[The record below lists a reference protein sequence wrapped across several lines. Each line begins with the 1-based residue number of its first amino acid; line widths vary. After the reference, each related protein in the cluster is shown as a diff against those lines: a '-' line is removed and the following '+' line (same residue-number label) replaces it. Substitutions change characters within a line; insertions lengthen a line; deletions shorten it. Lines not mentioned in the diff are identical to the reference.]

1 MPTELPTT
9 LAEAHARIRH
19 LEQTLVE
26 EKMLLRMPAQ
36 NPNPVYCLAPDG
48 GLLYA
53 NPAALRLRQELG
65 PEAMD
70 ELRHQ
75 AVGWVQ
81 EALAVGSE
89 QQHEVSSQNRYF
101 TLCAVPGPDKLSA
114 TLYIVEV
121 TERVKA
127 ERERAAQQAFTE
139 QVLNSLPSM
148 VYVRDPAGRYVYAN
162 QATHDALAKLSATKP
177 VPAVA
182 EQQALN
188 MASYAATD
196 AQVLST
202 GQELALEQQLM
213 LPSGEERWV
222 HTVKRPLTWA
232 NGVPHVLGVSTD
244 ITELKQAREQAEAAA
259 QARANFLANMSHE
272 IRTPLNGVLGIAG
285 QLAKTAL
292 NPRQQE
298 LVGIIRSSGKHLLEI
313 INDVLD
319 MAKITS
325 GKLEMAPEPFDLCES
340 MFQASQPLALQ
351 AIEKGLHVGGNR
363 LRETCAHPQVIGD
376 SFRINQIMLNL
387 ISNAIKFT
395 PVGGSIHA
403 GAYQVAE
410 TDDYLTIEF
419 RVSDTGVGIA
429 PDKQERIFESFTQ
442 AYADTTRQFGGTGL
456 GLTISRALVEQMGGQ
471 LQLQSEL
478 GKGSTFSFQLTLP
491 RAGHLLP
498 VPEEHALAAT
508 QQLQGKRVLLVE
520 DNDINRLVARMLLEE
535 WGVELDEAEDGPAGV
550 AAASQHRYD
559 AVLMDIQL
567 PGMNGVEATAVIR
580 ALPNPQLAQ
589 VPIVAL
595 TANAFEEDAQQYLAA
610 GMNACISKPFEE
622 EVLFRTLISLLA

>member
-1 MPTELPTT
+1 MPAELPAT
-9 LAEAHARIRH
+9 LAEAHALIRH
-19 LEQTLVE
+19 LEEALAAEKRLVQ
-26 EKMLLRMPAQ
+26 MSAL
-36 NPNPVYCLAPDG
+36 NPNPVYCLAPNG
-48 GLLYA
+48 TLLYA
-53 NPAALRLRQELG
+53 NPAALRLRDELG
-65 PEAMD
+65 AAAMD
-70 ELRHQ
+70 ELRDQ
-75 AVGWVQ
+75 ALGWVE
-81 EALAVGSE
+81 EALATGNE
-89 QQHEVSSQNRYF
+89 QKHAVSSQNRHF
-101 TLCAVPGPDKLSA
+101 TLCTVPSPDLESA

-121 TERVKA
+121 TERVQA
-127 ERERAAQQAFTE
+127 ENERAAQQTFTE

-148 VYVRDPAGRYVYAN
+148 VYVRDSFGRYTYAN
-162 QATHDALAKLSATKP
+162 QATQDTLARLEATRP
-177 VPAVA
+177 VPAIA
-182 EQQALN
+182 EQQVLN

-196 AQVLST
+196 AQVLRT
-202 GQELALEQQLM
+202 GQELMLDQQVL
-213 LPSGEERWV
+213 LPSGEVRWV

-232 NGVPHVLGVSTD
+232 NGLPHVLGISTD
-244 ITELKQAREQAEAAA
+244 VTELKQAREEAEAAA

-298 LVGIIRSSGKHLLEI
+298 LVGIIRSSGKHLLEV

-325 GKLEMAPEPFDLCES
+325 GKLELAPEPFDLCEA

-351 AIEKGLHVGGNR
+351 AIEKGLSVGGNR
-363 LRETCAHPQVIGD
+363 LRETCPHPEVIGD

-387 ISNAIKFT
+387 LSNAIKFT
-395 PVGGSIHA
+395 PAGGSIHA

-410 TDDYLTIEF
+410 TEDYLTIEF

-471 LQLQSEL
+471 LRLQSEL

-491 RAGHLLP
+491 RAGQLLP
-498 VPEEHALAAT
+498 AAAEHTPVAT

-550 AAASQHRYD
+550 AAATRQRYD
-559 AVLMDIQL
+559 VVLMDIQL
-567 PGMNGVEATAVIR
+567 PGMSGVEATAAIR
-580 ALPNPQLAQ
+580 SLPDPQLAQ

-595 TANAFEEDAQQYLAA
+595 TANAFEESAQQYLAA

-622 EVLFRTLISLLA
+622 EVLFQTLTALLA

>member
-1 MPTELPTT
+1 MELPTT
-9 LAEAHARIRH
+9 LAAAHAELLR
-19 LEQTLVE
+19 LEQELAQAR
-26 EKMLLRMPAQ
+26 MLASVPAQ
-36 NPNPVYCLAPDG
+36 NPNPIFRLTADG
-48 GLLYA
+48 QQLYA
-53 NPAALRLRQELG
+53 NPAALRLRHELG
-65 PEAMD
+65 PEAADLMGAQTIRW
-70 ELRHQ
+70 L
-75 AVGWVQ
+75 Q
-81 EALAVGSE
+81 EALSSGE
-89 QQHEVSSQNRYF
+89 QQKREESVLGRAF
-101 TLCAVPGPDKLSA
+101 TVCLVPDKEAASVL
-114 TLYIVEV
+114 LYVVDI
-121 TERVKA
+121 TERVQA
-127 ERERAAQQAFTE
+127 EKERSAQQIFTE

-148 VYVRDPAGRYVYAN
+148 VYVRDPSGHYMYTN
-162 QATHDALAKLSATKP
+162 QATQDALARLTAAKP

-202 GQELALEQQLM
+202 GQELVIDQKLL
-213 LPSGEERWV
+213 LPWGEERWV

-232 NGVPHVLGVSTD
+232 NGEPHVLGISTD
-244 ITELKQAREQAEAAA
+244 VTELKQAREEAEAAA

-285 QLAKTAL
+285 QLAKTDL
-292 NPRQQE
+292 TTRQQE
-298 LVGIIRSSGKHLLEI
+298 LLGIIRSSGRHLLEV

-325 GKLEMAPEPFDLCES
+325 GKLELAPEAFDLCEA

-351 AIEKGLHVGGNR
+351 AIEKGLTVGGNR
-363 LRETCAHPQVIGD
+363 LRETCPHPQVIGD

-395 PVGGSIHA
+395 PAGGSIHA

-410 TDDYLTIEF
+410 TDDFLTIEF

-456 GLTISRALVEQMGGQ
+456 GLTISRALVEKMGGQ
-471 LQLQSEL
+471 LKLESEL

-491 RAGHLLP
+491 RATKAPLLTPTAAGTGQHLL
-498 VPEEHALAAT
+498 
-508 QQLQGKRVLLVE
+508 QNKRILLVE

-550 AAASQHRYD
+550 AAATQQQYD
-559 AVLMDIQL
+559 IVLMDIQL
-567 PGMNGVEATAVIR
+567 PGMNGVEATAAIR
-580 ALPNPQLAQ
+580 ALPDPRRAH

-595 TANAFEEDAQQYLAA
+595 TANAFEEDTQQYLAA

-622 EVLFRTLISLLA
+622 EILLQTLVSLLA